1 MSERITSAAF
11 ISMVQSAAA
20 AIENH
25 KNEINE
31 LNVFPV
37 PDGDTGTN
45 MSLTMGAGAAALSK
59 QDPGALG
66 RAAELNANALLRGAR
81 GNSGVILSLLFRG
94 MAKHL
99 KDASSADANDI
110 AQALVSGVDTA
121 YKAVMKPT
129 EGTILTVSRLAAAAA
144 VEAALNGGDVNA
156 TLEAA
161 IETGWKT
168 VAETTAMNP
177 VLEKAGVV
185 DAGGKGFMYI
195 LEAMLSAF
203 NGAPVVPVE
212 ARDVRDDSVKADFT
226 EFNTEDITF
235 TYCTEF
241 IAERGEDKDP
251 ELLRGFLNERGD
263 SIVLVYDDEII
274 KTHIHTNEPG
284 VVLTEALT
292 YGQLLTVKIE
302 NMRQQHTQKI
312 ISAEQSA
319 AAESEAAP
327 EAPSGEAEPRKQ
339 YGIVAVCAGDGFADL
354 FREIGVDAIVSGGQ
368 TMNPSTEDILK
379 QVETVPAET
388 VFILPNNKNIVMAA
402 QQCDGLSDRK
412 TIVIPTSTVP
422 QGVSAVLAFDPEA
435 DIDTNTQALTE
446 AASRVQT
453 AQITYAARESDFDG
467 HKIKAGEYLALL
479 NGSLL
484 ANTSK
489 LNKAVDATAKALSE
503 GDPDI
508 ITIYYGCD
516 TDEATA
522 LDVQARIQK
531 RMPSVEFTTI
541 SGGQPVYYFTI
552 SAEKY

>member
-1 MSERITSAAF
+1 MSERITAAAF
-11 ISMVQSAAA
+11 AAMVQSGAA

-59 QDPGALG
+59 LTPDTLG
-66 RAAELNANALLRGAR
+66 RTADANANALLRGAR

-94 MAKHL
+94 IAKHF
-99 KDASSADANDI
+99 KDMTSADANDF

-144 VEAALNGGDVNA
+144 VEAALNGCDINA
-156 TLEAA
+156 TVTAA
-161 IETGWKT
+161 IEAGWKT

-195 LEAMLSAF
+195 LEAMLAAY
-203 NGAPVVPVE
+203 NGKPVQPLDVQ
-212 ARDVRDDSVKADFT
+212 DVRDSSASADFT
-226 EFNTEDITF
+226 EFSTEDITF

-241 IAERGEDKDP
+241 IAERDESKDP
-251 ELLRGFLNERGD
+251 ELLREFLSARGD

-284 VVLTEALT
+284 IVLTEALT

-302 NMRQQHTQKI
+302 NMRQQHTQKV
-312 ISAEQSA
+312 ISAEQA
-319 AAESEAAP
+319 AAEEDSPAP
-327 EAPSGEAEPRKQ
+327 AVSDVPLKK
-339 YGIVAVCAGDGFADL
+339 YGIVSVCAGEGFADL
-354 FREIGVDAIVSGGQ
+354 FREIGVDSIVSGGQ

-402 QQCDGLSDRK
+402 QQCEALSDK
-412 TIVIPTSTVP
+412 NIVVIPTATVP
-422 QGVSAVLAFDPEA
+422 QGVSAVLAFDP
-435 DIDTNTQALTE
+435 DTGVEENTEALTE
-446 AASRVQT
+446 AASHVTT

-484 ANTSK
+484 ANTSR
-489 LNKAVDATAKALSE
+489 LNKAVDSVARAFAEKK
-503 GDPDI
+503 PDI

-522 LDVQARIQK
+522 LEVQRRIQK
-531 RMPSVEFTTI
+531 RLPTVEFTTV

-552 SAEKY
+552 SAENY

>member
-1 MSERITSAAF
+1 MSERITAAAF
-11 ISMVQSAAA
+11 VAMVQSAAA

-59 QDPGALG
+59 LTPESLG
-66 RAAELNANALLRGAR
+66 RTAEANANALLRGAR

-94 MAKHL
+94 IAKHL
-99 KDASSADANDI
+99 KDMTSADANDF

-144 VEAALNGGDVNA
+144 VEAALNGCDINGTVNS
-156 TLEAA
+156 A
-161 IETGWKT
+161 IEAGWKT

-195 LEAMLSAF
+195 LEAMLSAY
-203 NGAPVVPVE
+203 NGSPVLPAEVQDIRNDP
-212 ARDVRDDSVKADFT
+212 AKADFT
-226 EFNTEDITF
+226 EFATEDITF

-241 IAERGEDKDP
+241 IAERDEDKDP
-251 ELLRGFLNERGD
+251 ELLREFLGARGD

-302 NMRQQHTQKI
+302 NMRQQHTQKL
-312 ISAEQSA
+312 ISAEQAAA
-319 AAESEAAP
+319 AAEEAGDP
-327 EAPSGEAEPRKQ
+327 EPPKSDEPPKR
-339 YGIVAVCAGDGFADL
+339 YGIVSVCAGEGFADL

-379 QVETVPAET
+379 QVETVNAET

-402 QQCDGLSDRK
+402 QQCEGLADK
-412 TIVIPTSTVP
+412 NIVVIPTATVP
-422 QGVSAVLAFDPEA
+422 QGVSAVLAFDAESGVEE
-435 DIDTNTQALTE
+435 NTEALTE
-446 AASRVQT
+446 AASRVST

-484 ANTSK
+484 ANTSR
-489 LNKAVDATAKALSE
+489 LNKAVDSVAKAFAE
-503 GDPDI
+503 KKPDI

-522 LDVQARIQK
+522 LEVQERIRK
-531 RMPSVEFTTI
+531 RMPSVEFTI
-541 SGGQPVYYFTI
+541 VCGGQPVYYFTI
-552 SAEKY
+552 SAENY

>member
-1 MSERITSAAF
+1 LSERITSAAF

-66 RAAELNANALLRGAR
+66 RAAEINANALLRGAR

-319 AAESEAAP
+319 AAEAEAAP

-339 YGIVAVCAGDGFADL
+339 YGIVAVCAGDGFAGL
-354 FREIGVDAIVSGGQ
+354 FRDIGVDAIVSGGQ

-435 DIDTNTQALTE
+435 DVDTNTQALTE

-467 HKIKAGEYLALL
+467 HRIKAGEYLALL
-479 NGSLL
+479 DGSLL
-484 ANTSK
+484 ANTTK

-522 LDVQARIQK
+522 LEVQARIQK

>member
-1 MSERITSAAF
+1 
-11 ISMVQSAAA
+11 MVQSAAA

-59 QDPGALG
+59 LTPESLG
-66 RAAELNANALLRGAR
+66 RTAEANANALLRGAR

-94 MAKHL
+94 IAKHL
-99 KDASSADANDI
+99 KDMTSADANDF

-144 VEAALNGGDVNA
+144 VEAALNGCDINGTVNS
-156 TLEAA
+156 A
-161 IETGWKT
+161 IEAGWKT

-195 LEAMLSAF
+195 LEAMLSAY
-203 NGAPVVPVE
+203 NGSPVLPAEVQDIRNDP
-212 ARDVRDDSVKADFT
+212 AKADFT
-226 EFNTEDITF
+226 EFATEDITF

-241 IAERGEDKDP
+241 IAERDEDKDP
-251 ELLRGFLNERGD
+251 ELLREFLGARGD

-302 NMRQQHTQKI
+302 NMRQQHTQKL
-312 ISAEQSA
+312 ISAEQAAA
-319 AAESEAAP
+319 AAEEAGDP
-327 EAPSGEAEPRKQ
+327 EPPKSDEPPKR
-339 YGIVAVCAGDGFADL
+339 YGIVSVCAGEGFADL

-379 QVETVPAET
+379 QVETVNAET

-402 QQCDGLSDRK
+402 QQCEGLADK
-412 TIVIPTSTVP
+412 NIVVIPTATVP
-422 QGVSAVLAFDPEA
+422 QGVSAVLAFDAESGVEE
-435 DIDTNTQALTE
+435 NTEALTE
-446 AASRVQT
+446 AASRVST

-484 ANTSK
+484 ANTSR
-489 LNKAVDATAKALSE
+489 LNKAVDSVAKAFAE
-503 GDPDI
+503 KKPDI

-522 LDVQARIQK
+522 LEVQERIRK
-531 RMPSVEFTTI
+531 RMPSVEFTI
-541 SGGQPVYYFTI
+541 VCGGQPVYYFTI
-552 SAEKY
+552 SAENY

>member
-1 MSERITSAAF
+1 MSERITAAAF
-11 ISMVQSAAA
+11 VAMVQSAAA

-45 MSLTMGAGAAALSK
+45 MSLTMGAGAATLSK
-59 QDPGALG
+59 LAPDTLG
-66 RAAELNANALLRGAR
+66 RTAEANANALLRGAR

-94 MAKHL
+94 IAKHL
-99 KDASSADANDI
+99 KDMTSADANDF

-129 EGTILTVSRLAAAAA
+129 EGTILTVSRLAAASA
-144 VEAALNGGDVNA
+144 VEAALNGCDINGTVN
-156 TLEAA
+156 AA
-161 IETGWKT
+161 IEAGWKT

-195 LEAMLSAF
+195 LEAMLSAY
-203 NGAPVVPVE
+203 NGSPVLPTEVQ
-212 ARDVRDDSVKADFT
+212 DVRDDSAKADFT
-226 EFNTEDITF
+226 EFATEDITF

-241 IAERGEDKDP
+241 IAERDEGKDP
-251 ELLRGFLNERGD
+251 ELLREFLGARGD

-302 NMRQQHTQKI
+302 NMRQQHTQKL
-312 ISAEQSA
+312 ISAEQAAA
-319 AAESEAAP
+319 AAEEAVP
-327 EAPSGEAEPRKQ
+327 AEPPKSDEPPKR
-339 YGIVAVCAGDGFADL
+339 YGIVSVCAGEGFADL

-379 QVETVPAET
+379 QVETVNAET
-388 VFILPNNKNIVMAA
+388 VFILPNNKNIIMAA
-402 QQCDGLSDRK
+402 QQCEGLAGK
-412 TIVIPTSTVP
+412 NIVVIPTATVP
-422 QGVSAVLAFDPEA
+422 QGVSAVLAFDAEA
-435 DIDTNTQALTE
+435 EVEDNTEALTE
-446 AASRVQT
+446 AASHVST

-484 ANTSK
+484 ANTTR
-489 LNKAVDATAKALSE
+489 LNKAVDSVAKAFAE
-503 GDPDI
+503 KKPDI

-522 LDVQARIQK
+522 LEVQERIRK
-531 RMPSVEFTTI
+531 RLPSVEFTTV

-552 SAEKY
+552 SAENY